1 MKQYLR
7 VAVCL
12 SGMILAGAALAQE
25 GEAPAFPKL
34 TGGGDFRLRQE
45 IFDHVPILVDPPGET
60 RGGLNNYFRF
70 RTRLWGR
77 YDLNE
82 HVGVYA
88 RAANEFRHYEDPE
101 NTSWEFPDEVLLDG
115 LYLDLVKL
123 LADESLSFRL
133 GRQDLF
139 YAPGRPFGTGRL
151 ILEGTPK
158 DGSRTIYF
166 DAARAT
172 WTHGAG
178 TIDLIGINNKSDSE
192 LVINDQD
199 RDITGYTS
207 GDNKMDE
214 SGGVLYGTLKASE
227 QVWLESYYIYKH
239 ESDWVNGV
247 APMPSLDVHT
257 VGGRAAMKY
266 NDVLSSNLEIAGQQG
281 DREGQDTSGYMLDA
295 LLKAEFMKTSELKPW
310 SSVGVT
316 WYSGDDPGTQDD
328 ESWNPLWG
336 RYPQVGSADLLAY
349 SYDADGAAKWN
360 NLTFAYASV
369 GCVPHKD
376 GKASAM
382 VGQVMAP
389 ESNGPGG
396 GHQRGL
402 YAGAYYETVLFRP
415 KLTDKDVVKGHL
427 VFEVLEPGDY
437 YNSDRDLGYFGR
449 WEIAYS
455 F

>member
-1 MKQYLR
+1 MKKHWQA
-7 VAVCL
+7 AVCL
-12 SGMILAGAALAQE
+12 CGVILAGAVSAQE
-25 GEAPAFPKL
+25 GESAFPKL

-45 IFDHVPILVDPPGET
+45 TFDHIPIIVDPPGET
-60 RGGLNNYFRF
+60 RNGLNNYMRF

-88 RAANEFRHYEDPE
+88 RVANEFRHYYDPE
-101 NTSWEFPDEVLLDG
+101 NTSWDFPDEVLVDG

-172 WTHGAG
+172 WAKGAV
-178 TIDLIGINNKSDSE
+178 TIDFIGIDNNSDSQ
-192 LVINDQD
+192 LHINDQD

-207 GDNKMDE
+207 ADNKMDE
-214 SGGVLYGTLKASE
+214 SGAVLYGTLKASE
-227 QVWLESYYIYKH
+227 HLWLETYYMYKH
-239 ESDWVNGV
+239 ETDWVNGATEV
-247 APMPSLDVHT
+247 GRLDVHT
-257 VGGRAAMKY
+257 VGGRVASKY
-266 NDVLSSNLEIAGQQG
+266 NDYLSSNLELAGQTG
-281 DREGQDTSGYMLDA
+281 DREGDDVSGYMLDA
-295 LLKAEFMKTSELKPW
+295 LLKAEFMKAAAVKPW
-310 SSVGVT
+310 SSVGVLV
-316 WYSGDDPGTQDD
+316 YSGDDPDTSNN

-349 SYDADGAAKWN
+349 SFDADGAARWN
-360 NLTFAYASV
+360 NLTFVNASV

-376 GKASAM
+376 AKLSAM

-389 ESNGPGG
+389 ESNGPGD

-402 YAGAYYETVLFRP
+402 YAGAYYETVLCKG
-415 KLTDKDVVKGHL
+415 KLNPRDMVKGHL
-427 VFEVLEPGDY
+427 VVEMLEPGDY
-437 YNSDRDLGYFGR
+437 YNSDQDTAYFAR